1 MRMRLIQRD
10 LYQQVRSQSIAMRER
25 ITDLARPLDGDRLL
39 QRPASNAWSVGE
51 VLEHL
56 CVTEG
61 LLAERTRSAMASARA
76 DAAAPLREWKSTML
90 GGFIAS
96 SLENPRKVKAPSVF
110 RPVGTPRPGVL
121 EAFRAL
127 QHAVVQMMDDAQQLD
142 WRAVRI
148 GSPALPS
155 WAPKYNLGDV
165 FRIHAVHTA
174 RHAGQ
179 IGRIVAAL

>member
-10 LYQQVRSQSIAMRER
+10 LYQQVHSQSIAMRER
-25 ITDLARPLDGDRLL
+25 ITDLARPLGGDRLL
-39 QRPASNAWSVGE
+39 QRPAPNAWSVGE

-61 LLAERTRSAMASARA
+61 LLAVRTHSAITSARA
-76 DAAAPLREWKSTML
+76 DAAAPLREWKSSFL
-90 GGFIAS
+90 GGMIAS
-96 SLENPRKVKAPSVF
+96 SLEKPRKIKAPTAF
-110 RPVGTPRPGVL
+110 LPVGAPRAGVL
-121 EAFRAL
+121 EAFRIL
-127 QHAVVQMMDDAQQLD
+127 LHAVVQMMDDAQQLD

-165 FRIHAVHTA
+165 FRIHAVHTT

-179 IGRIVAAL
+179 IERIVGAL

>member
-1 MRMRLIQRD
+1 MRVIQRD
-10 LYQQVRSQSIAMRER
+10 LYQQVRSQSITMRER
-25 ITDLARPLDGDRLL
+25 ITDLARPLQGDRLL
-39 QRPASNAWSVGE
+39 QRPAPNAWSVGE

-56 CVTEG
+56 CVTEERLG
-61 LLAERTRSAMASARA
+61 ERTRAAMASARA
-76 DAAAPLREWKSTML
+76 DAGAPLRQWKSSFM
-90 GGFIAS
+90 GGLIAS
-96 SLENPRKVKAPSVF
+96 SLEKPRKVKAPTAF
-110 RPVGTPRPGVL
+110 LPAGTPRAGVL
-121 EAFRAL
+121 EAFRTL

-179 IGRIVAAL
+179 IERIVGAL